1 MARSLENTIRD
12 TLRALK
18 SINEEKQEV
27 LAEGK
32 SPHHKDLIDAGY
44 NMMHSE
50 VQKGK
55 PGGGKYGANTRVEK
69 EIWRS
74 AWPKHPGLMARKSYL
89 QAKGGLIHGATL
101 DSFGGTCKEFER
113 HEFHQ

>member
-12 TLRALK
+12 TIRDLK

-44 NMMHSE
+44 NMMHTE

-55 PGGGKYGANTRVEK
+55 PGGGKYGANTRAER
-69 EIWRS
+69 EIWRDPDGHEIHIDAVGGERS
-74 AWPKHPGLMARKSYL
+74 QNRTVTAAVAHQHYWHVKDAIAANRK
-89 QAKGGLIHGATL
+89 
-101 DSFGGTCKEFER
+101 
-113 HEFHQ
+113 